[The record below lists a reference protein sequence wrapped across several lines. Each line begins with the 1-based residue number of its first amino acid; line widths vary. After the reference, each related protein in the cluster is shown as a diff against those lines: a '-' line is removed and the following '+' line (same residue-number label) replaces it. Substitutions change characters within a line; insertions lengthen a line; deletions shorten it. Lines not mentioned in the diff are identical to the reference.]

1 MLIRM
6 KIRPDRLHVHTR
18 PAYIRSNF
26 RHESMQL
33 HGFVLGL
40 WTTLPQTFTKIG
52 AIRFEISWRQTAS
65 QPAKQTNTGYK
76 SVFCKRPLTWLNLLQ
91 VFLQQKKLPNEAS
104 RDHNDSESNASIK
117 SWVEQISGRVKDT
130 VRTFFG
136 LVLSLLYTMKDQI
149 IKKIF
154 KKNFLNVKEKF
165 ERNFN
170 LEVFKSFSY

>member
-1 MLIRM
+1 MLNPRLHETGRILIRM
-6 KIRPDRLHVHTR
+6 KIRPGRLRVHTR
-18 PAYIRSNF
+18 PAYPLKCSTRIHAIAWICPWSMDNPSTNF
-26 RHESMQL
+26 HENRCN
-33 HGFVLGL
+33 
-40 WTTLPQTFTKIG
+40 TFWDILATD
-52 AIRFEISWRQTAS
+52 S

-154 KKNFLNVKEKF
+154 KKMF
-165 ERNFN
+165 
-170 LEVFKSFSY
+170 